1 MEIEQLR
8 SRLFDRKPQ
17 NAAVSGPIAN
27 GDSVKEP
34 VFAAPPPNGAHSMP
48 VAPAPK
54 GTHSIPVAQQVTVLS
69 SAMVPGSD
77 LIDAVNSIFA
87 PTEAFRADFANMGSA
102 LELLTDAS
110 RPTIESFQQIQRV
123 YDHLATLS
131 SGFQELKSF

>member
-27 GDSVKEP
+27 GDAVKEP

-48 VAPAPK
+48 AEPAPNAIHSMPVAPQN
-54 GTHSIPVAQQVTVLS
+54 ITVLS

-77 LIDAVNSIFA
+77 LIDAVNSIFRCA
-87 PTEAFRADFANMGSA
+87 YRT
-102 LELLTDAS
+102 
-110 RPTIESFQQIQRV
+110 
-123 YDHLATLS
+123 
-131 SGFQELKSF
+131 